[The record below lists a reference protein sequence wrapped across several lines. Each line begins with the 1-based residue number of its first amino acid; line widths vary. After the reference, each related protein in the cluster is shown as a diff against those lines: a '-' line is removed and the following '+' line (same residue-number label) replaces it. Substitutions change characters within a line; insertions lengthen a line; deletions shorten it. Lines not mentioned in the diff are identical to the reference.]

1 MLQYN
6 IVIDK
11 REIHLDFTAS
21 PKGHSTTTC
30 IKLLFHRLKI
40 QPLHGVTVYYQ
51 YHLLF
56 LLFLPFL
63 VFVLYCFRF
72 VLFRFVFCFHALV
85 GAFGRCSFDLF
96 LSSRPRIGLA
106 TTYITNAGKRGP
118 GGKEK
123 EWTDCVADD
132 LRLFGVTGDWKTAA
146 LDPGAWYNTVQE
158 GGCRFMAAWVREE
171 ENASNQRQK
180 KRDAEEAD
188 KVEVTPGVT
197 VASLRRF
204 RTALIGPT
212 QGLPKR
218 RRLCH

>member
-1 MLQYN
+1 MCRN
-6 IVIDK
+6 
-11 REIHLDFTAS
+11 
-21 PKGHSTTTC
+21 
-30 IKLLFHRLKI
+30 
-40 QPLHGVTVYYQ
+40 
-51 YHLLF
+51 
-56 LLFLPFL
+56 
-63 VFVLYCFRF
+63 
-72 VLFRFVFCFHALV
+72 LV
-85 GAFGRCSFDLF
+85 GLRAILNENDNIISKF
-96 LSSRPRIGLA
+96 LRNFEFPASLRV
-106 TTYITNAGKRGP
+106 Y
-118 GGKEK
+118 
-123 EWTDCVADD
+123 ADD

-158 GGCRFMAAWVREE
+158 GGCRFMAAWVRED

-188 KVEVTPGVT
+188 KVEVAPGVT